1 MEMQPEMKSNVLDQN
16 DRKRVLDAS
25 HNPQIHF
32 QNYFKNN
39 LPLISIVIPV
49 FNQERYLIDTI
60 KTLQQQTY
68 QNWEAICVDDASTDK
83 SLEILESISD
93 SRIRIVHLE
102 KNVGVAKCR
111 NAGTCVAN
119 GRYLAFLDADDL
131 WKPEKLEHQLDF
143 MDKTGCAFS
152 FTDYE
157 FADSQGIGTGKVTS
171 IPSQITYQRALGN
184 TTIFTSTVMLDRT
197 KIPQELLLMP
207 QVESED
213 TATWWRILKAG
224 FMGYGLQENLT
235 YYRRPAKKSGVKTM
249 SSNKIKALQRI
260 WRLYR
265 KQEKLP
271 LIASC
276 WYFCQY
282 AFHAVLRRV

>member
-1 MEMQPEMKSNVLDQN
+1 MEMQPEMTSNRLDQK
-16 DRKRVLDAS
+16 DIQRVLDTS
-25 HNPQIHF
+25 HNSQIHF
-32 QNYFKNN
+32 QNHFNSN

-49 FNQERYLIDTI
+49 FNQERYLRDTM

-83 SLEILESISD
+83 SLEILGSISD
-93 SRIRIVHLE
+93 SRIKIVHLE
-102 KNVGVAKCR
+102 NNVGVAKCR
-111 NAGTCVAN
+111 NAGTCAAN

-131 WKPEKLEHQLDF
+131 WKPEKLEHQLTF
-143 MDKTGCAFS
+143 MDTTGCAFS

-171 IPSQITYQRALGN
+171 IPSQITYQKALGN

-197 KIPQELLLMP
+197 KIPQDLLLMP
-207 QVESED
+207 QIESED

-224 FMGYGLQENLT
+224 FTGYGLQENLT

-249 SSNKIKALQRI
+249 SSNKMKALQRI

-265 KQEKLP
+265 KQEKLS
-271 LIASC
+271 LIASF

-282 AFHAVLRRV
+282 AFHAVVRRL